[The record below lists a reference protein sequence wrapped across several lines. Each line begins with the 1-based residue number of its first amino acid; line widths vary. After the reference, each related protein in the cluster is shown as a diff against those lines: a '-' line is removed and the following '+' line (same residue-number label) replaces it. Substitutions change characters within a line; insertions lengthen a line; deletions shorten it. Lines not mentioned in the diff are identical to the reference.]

1 MLEIQACAKIN
12 WTLDAVGKR
21 PDGYHELDMLMQSVS
36 LCDTLTMRPAD
47 ELTLTL
53 AHGARVPEDGHNLV
67 LRAAR
72 ALQEAAGVRYGAQ
85 ITLRKR
91 IPVAAGMGGGSADA
105 AATLRGLTQ
114 LWGLPFTQGQLE
126 EIGLKIGADVPFC
139 VRGGLARARGV
150 GEQLESH
157 APGRQLWLVGI
168 QPCRGL
174 STREIF
180 GAFRWDEVP
189 QEDRPRTEAALEAL
203 EHGDVRAL
211 CANLGNV
218 LQRIAQAR
226 RPEIAQAIAAL
237 METGAIGAQ
246 MTGSGSAVF
255 GVYPRAKECRAAHAQ
270 LRTQYRVCR
279 MMSTQDEGVII
290 TKID

>member
-1 MLEIQACAKIN
+1 MLEIQARAKIN

-47 ELTLTL
+47 TLTLTL
-53 AHGARVPEDGHNLV
+53 EHGARVPDDGNNLV

-72 ALQEAAGVRYGAQ
+72 ALQDAAGVACGAR
-85 ITLRKR
+85 ITLAKR

-105 AATLRGLTQ
+105 AGALKGLTR
-114 LWGLPFTQGQLE
+114 LWGLPFTDAQLE

-157 APGRQLWLVGI
+157 TLGRQLWLVGI

-174 STREIF
+174 STKEVF
-180 GAFRWDEVP
+180 GAFRWDETP
-189 QEDRPRTEAALEAL
+189 EADHPKTGAALDAL
-203 EHGDVRAL
+203 ECGDVHAL
-211 CANLGNV
+211 CAGMGNV
-218 LQRIAQAR
+218 LQRGAEAQ
-226 RPEIAQAIAAL
+226 RPEIAQAIAELRRA
-237 METGAIGAQ
+237 GAIGAQ

-255 GVYPRAKECRAAHAQ
+255 GVFARAKDCRIAHAR
-270 LRTQYRVCR
+270 LREKYRICR
-279 MMSTQDEGVII
+279 MMSTQDAGIVIRE
-290 TKID
+290 ID